1 MEQELQEI
9 DKSLMAIKE
18 ELTQIRKI
26 IGKQT
31 ERERL
36 KK

>member
-26 IGKQT
+26 MEKMIK
-31 ERERL
+31 
-36 KK
+36 